1 MNTKH
6 TGLENLFFIL
16 VPLILKG
23 KGHGLFNLKGKGHG
37 LFNLKGHGLFNLKG
51 HLRRSFR
58 GLTIYRFAMTLVIN
72 KILQPLISL
81 GL

>member
-37 LFNLKGHGLFNLKG
+37 LFNLKGHC
-51 HLRRSFR
+51 RRNFR

>member
-23 KGHGLFNLKGKGHG
+23 KGHGLFNLKGH
-37 LFNLKGHGLFNLKG
+37 F
-51 HLRRSFR
+51 RRNFR